1 MKDNFTKKDLIM
13 EMEKRHREHRMH
25 HQKNYGHHRKHN
37 MHHREFHK
45 EMVDRKLNE
54 LFFLHKYMKIFRK
67 ITLIVSIVIILFLL
81 KVIGFKMATWII
93 ILVLIINEGTIV
105 YMISRMEKRFVKPME
120 KLQSGVRKIADGDY
134 TVRLET
140 DTRNEIGILTRE
152 FNKMASKLEEGE
164 KIKKEYEENRKALL
178 ANVSHDLK
186 TPITCINGYVEG
198 LLENVVSKDNVDNY
212 LKVIKSNA
220 EYMNRLIDDLFLF
233 SKLDMQKLDF
243 KFEKTN
249 IKLYLNDIVEEFS
262 FILDEKEIKFSYEE
276 SIDTETFVNIDGK
289 RLYRSIRNILDNAIK
304 YGLDKENLKIEM
316 MLYKDK
322 DSIFI
327 GIEDN
332 GFGIEKDKVDK
343 IFQRFYRVDKE
354 RTKDLNSTWLGL
366 AITKEIVDAHK
377 GEIYVSSEVNIGT
390 NFTIRLPIF
399 KEDKNNG
406 E

>member
-1 MKDNFTKKDLIM
+1 
-13 EMEKRHREHRMH
+13 
-25 HQKNYGHHRKHN
+25 
-37 MHHREFHK
+37 
-45 EMVDRKLNE
+45 
-54 LFFLHKYMKIFRK
+54 
-67 ITLIVSIVIILFLL
+67 
-81 KVIGFKMATWII
+81 
-93 ILVLIINEGTIV
+93 
-105 YMISRMEKRFVKPME
+105 
-120 KLQSGVRKIADGDY
+120 
-134 TVRLET
+134 
-140 DTRNEIGILTRE
+140 
-152 FNKMASKLEEGE
+152 MASKLEEGE

-327 GIEDN
+327 GI
-332 GFGIEKDKVDK
+332 KK
-343 IFQRFYRVDKE
+343 IM
-354 RTKDLNSTWLGL
+354 DL
-366 AITKEIVDAHK
+366 V
-377 GEIYVSSEVNIGT
+377 
-390 NFTIRLPIF
+390 
-399 KEDKNNG
+399 
-406 E
+406 

>member
-1 MKDNFTKKDLIM
+1 MKHNFTKKDIII

-37 MHHREFHK
+37 IHHREFHK

-81 KVIGFKMATWII
+81 KVIGFKLATWLI

-140 DTRNEIGILTRE
+140 DTKNEIGILTRE

-343 IFQRFYRVDKE
+343 IFQRFYRVDKA
-354 RTKDLNSTWLGL
+354 RSRSVGGTGLGL
-366 AITKEIVDAHK
+366 AITKHIVNSLK
-377 GEIYVSSEVNIGT
+377 GRICVESEFQKGSKFIVT
-390 NFTIRLPIF
+390 LPKKIS
-399 KEDKNNG
+399 
-406 E
+406 